1 LAKGGRALKK
11 KIFAGIFLVSLI
23 SSALTLGLVCF
34 ILDINSKNAFEFGRF
49 FAALRFIEG
58 HYVQE
63 VERGKLIDGA
73 ISGMVNSLGDPH
85 SIYLAPQLYSQLR
98 AETTGAFGGIGVYM
112 SFKNGGVQIMNV
124 IPDGP
129 GYRAGLLAGDE
140 ILAVDGKT
148 VEEIS
153 PGEVALKIRGEI
165 GTDVELLIRREG
177 MEDTTYNL
185 TRENIKVKTVAD
197 KMIDDRIGYIKIS
210 NFSENTGKE
219 FKAALDEL
227 ESAGMRGFVLDMRQN
242 PGGVITSCV
251 EVAQEIV
258 PAGTI
263 VSVIQRDGEKEI
275 YISELPAARFPII
288 ILLDKNS
295 ASAAE
300 LLSGALQDTKV
311 GLVVGEKSYGKGSV
325 QTLIPMMHDDGLKLT
340 IAKYYTPNGRSIDG
354 EGIIPDVEVV
364 LPAPPPHQM
373 YDLELD
379 AESDPQLAKAE
390 ELLRHQVDAGKI
402 LFDDDFWKEN

>member
-1 LAKGGRALKK
+1 M
-11 KIFAGIFLVSLI
+11 IFLVSLI
-23 SSALTLGLVCF
+23 SSALTLGFVCF
-34 ILDINSKNAFEFGRF
+34 LLDLNSKNAFELGRF
-49 FAALRFIEG
+49 FAAMRFIEG

-73 ISGMVNSLGDPH
+73 IGGMVNSLGDPH

-98 AETTGAFGGIGVYM
+98 AETSGAFGGIGVYM

-124 IPDGP
+124 IPDSP

-140 ILAVDGKT
+140 ILAVDGIP

-165 GTDVELLIRREG
+165 GTDVELLIGREG
-177 MEDTTYNL
+177 LEDATYNI
-185 TRENIKVKTVAD
+185 TRENIQVKTVAG
-197 KMIDDRIGYIKIS
+197 KMIDDKLGYIKIS
-210 NFSENTGKE
+210 NFSENTGEE
-219 FKAALDEL
+219 FKSVLDEL
-227 ESAGMRGFVLDMRQN
+227 EKSGMKGIILDMRQN
-242 PGGVITSCV
+242 PGGVITSCI
-251 EVAQEIV
+251 EIAQELV
-258 PAGTI
+258 PAGVI
-263 VSVIQRDGEKEI
+263 ASVIQRDGEKEV
-275 YISELPAARFPII
+275 YKSELPTARFPII

-311 GLVVGEKSYGKGSV
+311 ALVVGEKSYGKGSV
-325 QTLIPMMHDDGLKLT
+325 QTLIPMMHEDGLKLT

-354 EGIIPDVEVV
+354 EGIAPDVEIK
-364 LPAPPPHQM
+364 LPAPVQQM

-379 AESDPQLAKAE
+379 AGSDPQLAKAE
-390 ELLRHQVDAGKI
+390 ELLTHQIDAGKI
-402 LFDDDFWKEN
+402 LFDDNFWSNSAP

>member
-1 LAKGGRALKK
+1 MKK

-23 SSALTLGLVCF
+23 SAALTLGLVCF

-185 TRENIKVKTVAD
+185 TRENIKVKTVAY

-379 AESDPQLAKAE
+379 VESDPQLAKAE

>member
-1 LAKGGRALKK
+1 MKK
-11 KIFAGIFLVSLI
+11 KILAGVFIVSLI

-34 ILDINSKNAFEFGRF
+34 LLDLNSKNAFELGRF
-49 FAALRFIEG
+49 FAAMRFIEG

-73 ISGMVNSLGDPH
+73 IGGMVNSLGDPH

-129 GYRAGLLAGDE
+129 SDRAGLLAGDE
-140 ILAVDGKT
+140 ILAVDGKP

-153 PGEVALKIRGEI
+153 PGEVALKIRGEV
-165 GTDVELLIRREG
+165 GTQVELLIRRDG
-177 MEDTTYNL
+177 FEDRTYNL
-185 TRENIKVKTVAD
+185 TRENIKVKTVAG
-197 KMIDDRIGYIKIS
+197 KMIDDKLGYIKIS
-210 NFSENTGKE
+210 NFSENSGEE
-219 FKAALDEL
+219 FKTTLNDLTA
-227 ESAGMRGFVLDMRQN
+227 AGMKGFVLDMRQN
-242 PGGVITSCV
+242 PGGVITSCI
-251 EVAQEIV
+251 EIARELV

-263 VSVIQRDGEKEI
+263 ASVIQRDGEKEV
-275 YISELPAARFPII
+275 YTSDLAAAEFPII
-288 ILLDKNS
+288 VLLDRNS

-311 GLVVGEKSYGKGSV
+311 ALVVGEKSYGKGSV

-354 EGIIPDVEVV
+354 EGISPDVEID
-364 LPAPPPHQM
+364 LPASQHQM
-373 YDLELD
+373 YELD
-379 AESDPQLAKAE
+379 LDEQSDPQLAKAE
-390 ELLRHQVDAGKI
+390 ELLRHQIDAGKI
-402 LFDDDFWKEN
+402 FFDDNFWTNSAP

>member
-1 LAKGGRALKK
+1 MKK

-185 TRENIKVKTVAD
+185 TRENIKVKTVAG

-364 LPAPPPHQM
+364 LPASPPHQM

-402 LFDDDFWKEN
+402 LFDDDFWKSN

>member
-1 LAKGGRALKK
+1 MRK
-11 KIFAGIFLVSLI
+11 KILTIFLVSLI

-34 ILDINSKNAFEFGRF
+34 LLDLNSKNAFELGRF
-49 FAALRFIEG
+49 FAAMRFIEG

-73 ISGMVNSLGDPH
+73 IGGMVNSLGDPH

-98 AETTGAFGGIGVYM
+98 AETSGAFGGIGVYM

-124 IPDGP
+124 IQDSP
-129 GYRAGLLAGDE
+129 GYRVGLEVGDE
-140 ILAVDGKT
+140 ILAVDGVP

-165 GTDVELLIRREG
+165 GTNVELLIRREG
-177 MEDTTYNL
+177 SEDITYNI
-185 TRENIKVKTVAD
+185 TRENIQVKTVAG
-197 KMIDDRIGYIKIS
+197 KMIDDVLGYIKIS
-210 NFSENTGKE
+210 NFSENTGEE
-219 FKAALDEL
+219 FKAALDALSNE
-227 ESAGMRGFVLDMRQN
+227 GMKGFVLDMRQN
-242 PGGVITSCV
+242 PGGVITSCIQI
-251 EVAQEIV
+251 AREIV
-258 PAGTI
+258 PAGVI
-263 VSVIQRDGEKEI
+263 ASVIQRDGEKEV
-275 YISELPAARFPII
+275 YTSDLATARFPII

-311 GLVVGEKSYGKGSV
+311 ALVVGEKSYGKGSV

-354 EGIIPDVEVV
+354 EGIMPDVEIK
-364 LPAPPPHQM
+364 LPAPVQQM

-379 AESDPQLAKAE
+379 AASDPQLAKAE
-390 ELLRHQVDAGKI
+390 ELLRHQIDAGKI
-402 LFDDDFWKEN
+402 LFDDNFWANSAP